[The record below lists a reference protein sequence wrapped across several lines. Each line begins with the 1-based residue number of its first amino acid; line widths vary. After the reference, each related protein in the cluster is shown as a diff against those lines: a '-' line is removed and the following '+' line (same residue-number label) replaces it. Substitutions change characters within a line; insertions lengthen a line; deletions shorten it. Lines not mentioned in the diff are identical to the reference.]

1 VKPLAFR
8 VASAAWVVTVAS
20 ACASNDGSLDP
31 GAEPVGTA
39 ASAITAADA
48 IARAEEWVTAKLLY
62 CQSPNNASDTID
74 PACPPVCMRMSNPA
88 WDPYRS
94 DCSGLVSWAWGL
106 PAPGRTTSEFAPNQ
120 NDITS
125 VIQASTLQMGD
136 AVNTDDSASSEHHI
150 MLFKAWTIPGQEAT
164 FIEEPGCSAN
174 PNYAHEFTSGVT
186 LSGSS
191 IKVAYNGITFMAIH
205 YAGLGSSSSSSSSSG
220 APPPPTCQVKG
231 VDGVCIDTSV
241 CATMPGYVST
251 PGYCPGPASE
261 QCCTPTSS
269 ASTSSSSTSSSSSAS
284 SSGSAGTTGSSSSSA
299 SSTGGT
305 TASSSGNSGTPQ
317 GSGGAPTTSGSA
329 GQGASGPTGTVHAN
343 SGCASSPAAPAP
355 AGGLA
360 VLLGL
365 ALARRKKR
373 LI

>member
-1 VKPLAFR
+1 VRALVFGAVIVLAM
-8 VASAAWVVTVAS
+8 S
-20 ACASNDGSLDP
+20 ACASGDGGPDP
-31 GAEPVGTA
+31 EPVGTA

-62 CQSPNNASDTID
+62 CQAPNGASDTID

-106 PAPGRTTSEFAPNQ
+106 PAPGRTTSMFAPNQ
-120 NDITS
+120 SDITS
-125 VIQASTLQMGD
+125 VIQASALQMGD

-150 MLFKAWTIPGQEAT
+150 MLFKAWTIAGQEAT

-174 PNYAHEFTSGVT
+174 PNYAHEFTSAVT
-186 LSGSS
+186 LNGSS
-191 IKVAYNGITFMAIH
+191 IKVAYNGISFTAIR
-205 YAGLGSSSSSSSSSG
+205 YAALGSSSSSSSG

-269 ASTSSSSTSSSSSAS
+269 VSTSSSSSSSTSSSSSA
-284 SSGSAGTTGSSSSSA
+284 GATDASSSSA
-299 SSTGGT
+299 SSTGGAT
-305 TASSSGNSGTPQ
+305 TSSSSSSGEPH
-317 GSGGAPTTSGSA
+317 GSGGAPTTNASG
-329 GQGASGPTGTVHAN
+329 GHGASGTNGTVAAN
-343 SGCASSPAAPAP
+343 NGCASSPAAPAP
-355 AGGLA
+355 AGGL
-360 VLLGL
+360 VLLVGL
-365 ALARRKKR
+365 VLARRKKR
-373 LI
+373 VP